1 MKTPRKTIVLSLA
14 ASALAAALPAAAHH
28 SFAAEYDAAKTIT
41 LTGTVTNVQWT
52 NPHIF
57 IDMDVPDER
66 TGTVMAWK
74 LEMGGPNALLRLGW
88 KRDSLKAGDRVTV
101 DGSLAKDGS
110 ALVNAKSIV
119 MTATGKRMLAGSS
132 QGAEER

>member
-1 MKTPRKTIVLSLA
+1 
-14 ASALAAALPAAAHH
+14 
-28 SFAAEYDAAKTIT
+28 
-41 LTGTVTNVQWT
+41 
-52 NPHIF
+52 
-57 IDMDVPDER
+57 
-66 TGTVMAWK
+66 
-74 LEMGGPNALLRLGW
+74 
-88 KRDSLKAGDRVTV
+88 LKAGDRVTV